1 MKIEVEV
8 EVGVEV
14 EVEVEVGVGVGVGVE
29 DEVEVGVGVEVEV
42 EGCGRRERGPMK
54 IEVEDEVDGE
64 EVRGAAREPERRPPC
79 GPGRSGIHTSSKRR
93 AWRCTKAR
101 AAGLRGPGTGRWSW
115 WVMRTEGMPGT
126 RTP

>member
-1 MKIEVEV
+1 VRWGSGPETRPRVEA
-8 EVGVEV
+8 E
-14 EVEVEVGVGVGVGVE
+14 VE
-29 DEVEVGVGVEVEV
+29 DEVEVEAEVEDEI

-54 IEVEDEVDGE
+54 IEVEVEVEGEDEGGDDA
-64 EVRGAAREPERRPPC
+64 VRGAAREPERRPPC
-79 GPGRSGIHTSSKRR
+79 GPGRSGIQTSSKRR

>member
-1 MKIEVEV
+1 MEMEDEVDDEVGVEDEVEV
-8 EVGVEV
+8 EGCGRWERGPMKIEVGVEV
-14 EVEVEVGVGVGVGVE
+14 EVEG
-29 DEVEVGVGVEVEV
+29 
-42 EGCGRRERGPMK
+42 
-54 IEVEDEVDGE
+54 
-64 EVRGAAREPERRPPC
+64 GAAREPERRPPW

-101 AAGLRGPGTGRWSW
+101 AAGLRGLGTGRWSW